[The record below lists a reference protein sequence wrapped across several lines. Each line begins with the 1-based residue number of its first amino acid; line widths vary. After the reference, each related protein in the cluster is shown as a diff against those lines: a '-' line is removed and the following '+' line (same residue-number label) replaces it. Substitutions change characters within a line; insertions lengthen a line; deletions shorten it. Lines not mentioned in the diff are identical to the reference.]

1 MLEGQGSRNLVRLVY
16 MKVLIVG
23 EHEGSLGGALESA
36 GVDVE
41 RPPAG
46 SFGAQGGDQVG
57 ELAAAL
63 IAFERLFG
71 DDAPDAVLLVSASN
85 LALAA
90 VLVATKL
97 QIPVAA
103 SVEAEP
109 AEDATADM
117 NRRLIARLA
126 DGMVAGDAAT
136 IADSLRGLIAS

>member
-1 MLEGQGSRNLVRLVY
+1 

-23 EHEGSLGGALESA
+23 EQEGPEDLEGALESE
-36 GVDVE
+36 GVEVE
-41 RPPAG
+41 RPPE
-46 SFGAQGGDQVG
+46 GAFSAQRDGGVG

-71 DDAPDAVLLVSASN
+71 DHAPDAVLLVSTSN

-103 SVEAEP
+103 AVEAAP
-109 AEDATADM
+109 GEDAISEP
-117 NRRLIARLA
+117 NGRLIARLA
-126 DGMVAGDAAT
+126 DGIVVGDAAT
-136 IADSLRGLIAS
+136 IAASVRDMLAA

>member
-1 MLEGQGSRNLVRLVY
+1 

-23 EHEGSLGGALESA
+23 E
-36 GVDVE
+36 
-41 RPPAG
+41 
-46 SFGAQGGDQVG
+46 QGGPHGLAERSRPRESRSSGLPRTRSAPSADDAVG

-103 SVEAEP
+103 SVEAAP
-109 AEDATADM
+109 AEDATSEM

-126 DGMVAGDAAT
+126 DGTVAGDAAT
-136 IADSLRGLIAS
+136 IAASLRDLIAA

>member
-1 MLEGQGSRNLVRLVY
+1 

-23 EHEGSLGGALESA
+23 EQEGSHDLGEALVSQGIE
-36 GVDVE
+36 VE
-41 RPPAG
+41 RPPEDA
-46 SFGAQGGDQVG
+46 FGAQRDEGIG

-90 VLVATKL
+90 LVVATKL

-103 SVEAEP
+103 SVEAAPGENGIL
-109 AEDATADM
+109 ET
-117 NRRLIARLA
+117 NGRLIARLA
-126 DGMVAGDAAT
+126 DGIIVGDAAT
-136 IADSLRGLIAS
+136 IAASLRDMLAA